1 MYVFSSAAE
10 WLGEFFGTL
19 VRLIVDTLS
28 WLFGILAGASAAFV
42 DGFARTLGIDSG
54 ILSIVAVIIG
64 LFLIY
69 RGVRAVIRRRLVA
82 GIIWILL
89 GLWLITALIK

>member
-1 MYVFSSAAE
+1 MYAFSSAAE

-28 WLFGILAGASAAFV
+28 WLFGILTGASTAFV
-42 DGFARTLGIDSG
+42 EGFSRTLGVDSG
-54 ILSIVAVIIG
+54 LLSIAAVIIG
-64 LFLIY
+64 LYLIY
-69 RGVRAVIRRRLVA
+69 RGVRAMIGRRFIA

>member
-1 MYVFSSAAE
+1 MQISSSAAE

-42 DGFARTLGIDSG
+42 DGFSRTLGIDSG
-54 ILSIVAVIIG
+54 ILSIVAVIVG
-64 LFLIY
+64 LLLIY
-69 RGVRAVIRRRLVA
+69 RGVRALIRRRIVA
-82 GIIWILL
+82 GILWILV
-89 GLWLITALIK
+89 GLWLISALIK

>member
-1 MYVFSSAAE
+1 
-10 WLGEFFGTL
+10 

-28 WLFGILAGASAAFV
+28 WLFGILTGASTAFV
-42 DGFARTLGIDSG
+42 EGFSRTLGVDSG
-54 ILSIVAVIIG
+54 LLSIAAVIIG
-64 LFLIY
+64 LYLIY
-69 RGVRAVIRRRLVA
+69 RGVRAMIGRRLVA